1 MSRHRKSDAGAPARI
16 ASLKV
21 MRVALAAEFG
31 LEPSDARIG
40 QAALVKL
47 NQENW
52 QGQILLGRPVPAC
65 ELEAYTNTVA
75 ALLGK
80 PKTDLNVHFIYECF
94 HCKEQSTV
102 DPDTLC
108 AKCRAELPPQSE
120 RVPEPATAAVHA
132 AKHPIADSTQNAPET
147 VPAPTLPPQPATNV
161 VPIKSDTDLA
171 PWRDITGTGRIE
183 GQEPSWSP
191 SGRFKCYGDIP
202 DGF

>member
-94 HCKEQSTV
+94 HCKERSTV

-108 AKCRAELPPQSE
+108 AKCRAELPPKPSTE
-120 RVPEPATAAVHA
+120 VTDVAKPEPVHA
-132 AKHPIADSTQNAPET
+132 AVPGVRPIVGLDAPR
-147 VPAPTLPPQPATNV
+147 NV
-161 VPIKSDTDLA
+161 
-171 PWRDITGTGRIE
+171 
-183 GQEPSWSP
+183 
-191 SGRFKCYGDIP
+191 RFRG
-202 DGF
+202 